1 MALKK
6 IKWLSTGGTISCVKG
21 KKGFVPAATEDQ
33 LRRMLEIIE
42 NNFAQAQVLMSIDS
56 TDISCE
62 NIGEIG
68 EAVNREILSG
78 CGGIVITHGTD
89 TMAYTAAILNKMLEN
104 CPVPVILTGSQ
115 RPFFEEG
122 SDGKTNLENAFAA
135 ALCGDLHGVHI
146 LFGDKIIRGGKAY
159 KAYSQSDN
167 AFISPDGEYSG
178 FVRDGEII
186 CTNVSE
192 TGKYRFRRDFEEKVG
207 LIKLTPMTAEEDI
220 SRAAKLYSGIVIEC
234 YGLGGIPNRLLP
246 AIKAAADRGIR
257 FMAIS
262 QCLYEGVSM
271 NVYLVGENALSSGVI
286 PGGQL
291 TAEGALAEI
300 MFTEKAGPCK

>member
-1 MALKK
+1 MKE
-6 IKWLSTGGTISCVKG
+6 IKLLSTGGTISCVKG
-21 KKGFVPAATEDQ
+21 EKGLVPAATEEQ
-33 LRRMLEIIE
+33 LRMMLEVIG
-42 NNFAQAQVLMSIDS
+42 NNSAQAQVLMSIDS

-62 NIGEIG
+62 DIGEIG

-115 RPFFEEG
+115 HPFFEEG
-122 SDGKTNLENAFAA
+122 SDGKANLANAFAA
-135 ALCGDLHGVHI
+135 ALCGYLHGVHI

-178 FVRDGEII
+178 FVRDGKII
-186 CTNVSE
+186 CKNIGE
-192 TGKYRFRRDFEEKVG
+192 KGKYRFRRDFEDKVG
-207 LIKLTPMTAEEDI
+207 LIKLTPMTAKEDI
-220 SRAAKLYSGIVIEC
+220 SRAAELYRGIVIEC

-271 NVYLVGENALSSGVI
+271 DIYEVGDNALSSGVI
-286 PGGQL
+286 PGGKL

-300 MFTEKAGPCK
+300 MFMLKAIPV